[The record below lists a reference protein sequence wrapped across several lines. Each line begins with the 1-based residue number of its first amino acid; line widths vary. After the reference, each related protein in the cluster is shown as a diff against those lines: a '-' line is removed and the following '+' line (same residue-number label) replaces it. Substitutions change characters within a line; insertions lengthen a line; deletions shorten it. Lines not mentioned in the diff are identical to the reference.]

1 MCNLVSIIIPLY
13 NVEQYVEVALESAF
27 NQTFADIEYILVD
40 DCSTDQTMEV
50 VDRLVAECSR
60 RNSIKIVHHEKME
73 DYPQHVT
80 QE

>member
-50 VDRLVAECSR
+50 VGWLQNVHVAT
-60 RNSIKIVHHEKME
+60 V
-73 DYPQHVT
+73 
-80 QE
+80 

>member
-50 VDRLVAECSR
+50 VDRLVAECSL
-60 RNSIKIVHHEKME
+60 NFLSTAVCLSWL
-73 DYPQHVT
+73 T
-80 QE
+80 SS